1 MNRVVQFW
9 KDSYTSHPLAFWFE
23 MISAITVIIGSGILT
38 YTVLEPRPD
47 LFIPF
52 YWVGSTTGFIGAYY
66 RMSAWVMILTF
77 WFTAMN
83 TIALAT
89 LIWNAI

>member
-77 WFTAMN
+77 RFTAMN
-83 TIALAT
+83 TIALWR
-89 LIWNAI
+89 LFV

>member
-1 MNRVVQFW
+1 MNTIIKFW
-9 KDSYTSHPLAFWFE
+9 KNSYNSHPTAFYYE

-38 YTVLEPRPD
+38 FTVLDPRPD

-52 YWVGSTTGFIGAYY
+52 YWLGSTTGFVGAYY
-66 RMSAWVMILTF
+66 RNSAWVMVLTF

-83 TIALAT
+83 TIALWR
-89 LIWNAI
+89 LFI

>member
-1 MNRVVQFW
+1 MGSEMCIR
-9 KDSYTSHPLAFWFE
+9 DSSYTSHPLAFWFE

-47 LFIPF
+47 LLIPF

-66 RMSAWVMILTF
+66 RISAWVMVLTF

-83 TIALAT
+83 TIALWR
-89 LIWNAI
+89 LFV